1 MLLIRRFEEK
11 CGQFYGMGLIGGFC
25 HLYIGQEAV
34 IMGFEFAKQ
43 KGDSMITSYRDH
55 AHIIMSGI
63 DPKFVMAELTGRAS
77 GCSKGK
83 GGSMHMFDIPGKF
96 YGGHGIVGAQVPIGT
111 GLAFAEKYNN
121 TKNICYTFLGDGAVN
136 QGQVY
141 EAFNM
146 ASLWKLPVVYVIE
159 NNEYSMGTAVK
170 RSTSMVE
177 LYKKG
182 ESFGIA
188 GIQVNGMDVDAV
200 YNAAV
205 FASDYARSGAGPII
219 VEVKTYRFRGHSMSD
234 PAKYRTKEEVEQYK
248 GRDPLA
254 DVRNIIVDNK
264 YASEEDLKTIEKKG
278 AYMAEITV
286 REALQLAMKEEMQR
300 DERVFIL
307 GEEVAEY
314 QGAYKITQGL
324 LQEFGPKRVI
334 DSPISE
340 HGFTGLAIGAAF
352 GGLRPIVE
360 FMTFNFAMQ
369 AFDQIVNSAA
379 KTNYMSGGQL
389 GCPIVFRGPNGA
401 AARVAAQ
408 HSQNFAAVYSHI
420 PGLKVIAPYSAE
432 DAKGLLI
439 SAIRDDN
446 PVIFL
451 ENEIMYGRSF
461 EIPDVIEPIPIGKAR
476 IVKEGGDVTILAFS
490 LQVGM
495 AIEAANILAEEN
507 IDAEIIDLRTI
518 KPLDIETILESV
530 RKTNRLISV
539 EEGWFF
545 AGIGATISSIV
556 IREAFDYLDA
566 APEVVSGKDVPLP
579 YAENLEKMS
588 LPTVEEIIAAAKRAC
603 YR

>member
-1 MLLIRRFEEK
+1 
-11 CGQFYGMGLIGGFC
+11 
-25 HLYIGQEAV
+25 
-34 IMGFEFAKQ
+34 
-43 KGDSMITSYRDH
+43 
-55 AHIIMSGI
+55 
-63 DPKFVMAELTGRAS
+63 
-77 GCSKGK
+77 
-83 GGSMHMFDIPGKF
+83 
-96 YGGHGIVGAQVPIGT
+96 
-111 GLAFAEKYNN
+111 
-121 TKNICYTFLGDGAVN
+121 
-136 QGQVY
+136 
-141 EAFNM
+141 
-146 ASLWKLPVVYVIE
+146 
-159 NNEYSMGTAVK
+159 
-170 RSTSMVE
+170 
-177 LYKKG
+177 
-182 ESFGIA
+182 
-188 GIQVNGMDVDAV
+188 
-200 YNAAV
+200 
-205 FASDYARSGAGPII
+205 
-219 VEVKTYRFRGHSMSD
+219 
-234 PAKYRTKEEVEQYK
+234 
-248 GRDPLA
+248 
-254 DVRNIIVDNK
+254 
-264 YASEEDLKTIEKKG
+264 
-278 AYMAEITV
+278 MAEITV

-507 IDAEIIDLRTI
+507 IGAEIIDLRTI

>member
-1 MLLIRRFEEK
+1 
-11 CGQFYGMGLIGGFC
+11 
-25 HLYIGQEAV
+25 
-34 IMGFEFAKQ
+34 
-43 KGDSMITSYRDH
+43 
-55 AHIIMSGI
+55 
-63 DPKFVMAELTGRAS
+63 
-77 GCSKGK
+77 
-83 GGSMHMFDIPGKF
+83 
-96 YGGHGIVGAQVPIGT
+96 
-111 GLAFAEKYNN
+111 
-121 TKNICYTFLGDGAVN
+121 
-136 QGQVY
+136 
-141 EAFNM
+141 
-146 ASLWKLPVVYVIE
+146 
-159 NNEYSMGTAVK
+159 
-170 RSTSMVE
+170 
-177 LYKKG
+177 
-182 ESFGIA
+182 
-188 GIQVNGMDVDAV
+188 
-200 YNAAV
+200 
-205 FASDYARSGAGPII
+205 
-219 VEVKTYRFRGHSMSD
+219 
-234 PAKYRTKEEVEQYK
+234 
-248 GRDPLA
+248 
-254 DVRNIIVDNK
+254 
-264 YASEEDLKTIEKKG
+264 
-278 AYMAEITV
+278 MAEITV

-588 LPTVEEIIAAAKRAC
+588 LPKVEEIIAAAKRAC

>member
-1 MLLIRRFEEK
+1 
-11 CGQFYGMGLIGGFC
+11 
-25 HLYIGQEAV
+25 
-34 IMGFEFAKQ
+34 
-43 KGDSMITSYRDH
+43 
-55 AHIIMSGI
+55 
-63 DPKFVMAELTGRAS
+63 
-77 GCSKGK
+77 
-83 GGSMHMFDIPGKF
+83 
-96 YGGHGIVGAQVPIGT
+96 
-111 GLAFAEKYNN
+111 
-121 TKNICYTFLGDGAVN
+121 
-136 QGQVY
+136 
-141 EAFNM
+141 
-146 ASLWKLPVVYVIE
+146 
-159 NNEYSMGTAVK
+159 
-170 RSTSMVE
+170 
-177 LYKKG
+177 
-182 ESFGIA
+182 
-188 GIQVNGMDVDAV
+188 
-200 YNAAV
+200 
-205 FASDYARSGAGPII
+205 
-219 VEVKTYRFRGHSMSD
+219 
-234 PAKYRTKEEVEQYK
+234 
-248 GRDPLA
+248 
-254 DVRNIIVDNK
+254 
-264 YASEEDLKTIEKKG
+264 
-278 AYMAEITV
+278 MAEITV

-334 DSPISE
+334 DTPISE

-420 PGLKVIAPYSAE
+420 PGLKVIAPYNAE

-451 ENEIMYGRSF
+451 ENEIMYSRSF

-476 IVKEGGDVTILAFS
+476 IVKEGVDVTILAFS

-495 AIEAANILAEEN
+495 AIEAAKILAEEN

-518 KPLDIETILESV
+518 KPLDIEAILESV
-530 RKTNRLISV
+530 RKTNRLVSV

-556 IREAFDYLDA
+556 IKEAFDYLDA

-588 LPTVEEIIAAAKRAC
+588 LPTVEDIVAAAKRAC
-603 YR
+603 YK

>member
-1 MLLIRRFEEK
+1 
-11 CGQFYGMGLIGGFC
+11 
-25 HLYIGQEAV
+25 
-34 IMGFEFAKQ
+34 
-43 KGDSMITSYRDH
+43 
-55 AHIIMSGI
+55 
-63 DPKFVMAELTGRAS
+63 
-77 GCSKGK
+77 
-83 GGSMHMFDIPGKF
+83 
-96 YGGHGIVGAQVPIGT
+96 
-111 GLAFAEKYNN
+111 
-121 TKNICYTFLGDGAVN
+121 
-136 QGQVY
+136 
-141 EAFNM
+141 
-146 ASLWKLPVVYVIE
+146 
-159 NNEYSMGTAVK
+159 
-170 RSTSMVE
+170 
-177 LYKKG
+177 
-182 ESFGIA
+182 
-188 GIQVNGMDVDAV
+188 
-200 YNAAV
+200 
-205 FASDYARSGAGPII
+205 
-219 VEVKTYRFRGHSMSD
+219 
-234 PAKYRTKEEVEQYK
+234 
-248 GRDPLA
+248 
-254 DVRNIIVDNK
+254 
-264 YASEEDLKTIEKKG
+264 
-278 AYMAEITV
+278 MAEITV

-324 LQEFGPKRVI
+324 LQEFGSKRVI
-334 DSPISE
+334 DTPISE

-408 HSQNFAAVYSHI
+408 HSQNFAALYSHI

-461 EIPDVIEPIPIGKAR
+461 EVPDVIEPLPIGKAR
-476 IVKEGGDVTILAFS
+476 IVEEGDDITILAFS

-495 AIEAANILAEEN
+495 AIEAAKILAEEN

-518 KPLDIETILESV
+518 KPLDIEAILESV
-530 RKTNRLISV
+530 RKTNRLVCV

-556 IREAFDYLDA
+556 IKEAFDYLDA
-566 APEVVSGKDVPLP
+566 APEVVSGKEVPLP

-588 LPTVEEIIAAAKRAC
+588 LPTVEEIVAAAKRAC